1 MPNKAI
7 LQTTIKCLA
16 LCVTTSLEPYATCI
30 TRFDLQVDKKFKY
43 ILLPLIN
50 FLFMIKLKCVTL
62 QLFEA
67 NDITNT
73 TLVT

>member
-30 TRFDLQVDKKFKY
+30 TRFDLQVDKKIQIYFAS
-43 ILLPLIN
+43 IDQ
-50 FLFMIKLKCVTL
+50 FSFH
-62 QLFEA
+62 
-67 NDITNT
+67 D
-73 TLVT
+73 